1 MSYEIGTNAIKLF
14 LHDPNRGTLGALLHA
29 FDGYFLPMRD
39 KKLYYL
45 PDEEITVS
53 VNSPVLA
60 VKDTFCVPITYGAVR
75 ESLEDLASDLSV
87 GDEKEL
93 LAYWVDKLSP
103 SKKKEA
109 NLPDNGSLEDTTNEA
124 IPTTSTTRWSGTDL
138 MFTMLE
144 ETIRI
149 NTIKCAKVETKAHKI
164 IIHIGANVTTKRDRL
179 KDIVTASN
187 FDDVRSGTIW
197 LNDNRWFEF
206 NQESMSWELRGAP
219 NIPQSLL
226 E

>member
-1 MSYEIGTNAIKLF
+1 MSYEIGTNAVKLF
-14 LHDPNRGTLGALLHA
+14 LHDPNRGTLSALLHA
-29 FDGYFLPMRD
+29 FDGYFTGMRD

-60 VKDTFCVPITYGAVR
+60 VKDTFYVPITYGAVR

-87 GDEKEL
+87 VEEKGL

-103 SKKKEA
+103 SEKEEA

-138 MFTMLE
+138 MLTMLE

-179 KDIVTASN
+179 RDIVTASN
-187 FDDVRSGTIW
+187 FDDVRFGTIW